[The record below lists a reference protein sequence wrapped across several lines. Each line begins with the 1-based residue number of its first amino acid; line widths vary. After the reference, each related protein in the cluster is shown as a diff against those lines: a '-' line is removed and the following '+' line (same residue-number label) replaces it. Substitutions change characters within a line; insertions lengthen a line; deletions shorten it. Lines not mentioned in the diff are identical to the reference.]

1 MAYTANTCTENADI
15 SDTKIEDMYPEILI
29 SNPTYD
35 SGEAD
40 DSLLAHYEVA
50 TDIAMTMDILA
61 TVGRSYYT
69 ITLVEKDHGPVLK
82 DYLAA
87 SVANGYT
94 VNYTAEIVTV
104 ACGSC

>member
-1 MAYTANTCTENADI
+1 MPYTPNTCTENAEI
-15 SDTKIEDMYPEILI
+15 SDTKIEELYPEILI

-35 SGEAD
+35 SGETD
-40 DSLLAHYEVA
+40 DSLISYYAVA

-87 SVANGYT
+87 SVSNGYN
-94 VNYTAEIVTV
+94 VSHSAEVVTV
-104 ACGSC
+104 ACTSC